1 MKNNMKETAAV
12 RPRRLRYTEGSRE
25 KSGTRSTNYVWR
37 FIRRGVRSVC
47 VWCVVC
53 GVHTGLIVHID
64 GTRHMFDVEGTLKIH
79 TWYM

>member
-53 GVHTGLIVHID
+53 GVWCAHRINRTYID
-64 GTRHMFDVEGTLKIH
+64 GTKHI
-79 TWYM
+79 YI